1 MSVETAGC
9 RLLARAGSHPG
20 YVRERNEDAVLSLP
34 EAGLWAVAD
43 GMGGH
48 ARGDL
53 ASRSI
58 VEALRSLGEG
68 CAGTTLVERLPGV
81 AQQVNRVLHDE
92 AASLGGGA
100 VIGSTL
106 AALVLEDEH
115 YHCYWAGDS
124 RVYRWRG
131 DELQRLTRDHA
142 EAVDPLAPSGGE
154 VLTRAVGAEPRL
166 ELDYVAG
173 YLYQG
178 DGFLLCSDG
187 LTKVLDDVELAA
199 LLAGCEPAQ
208 AVSVLIRA
216 ALERGAPDNVSCVTV
231 CLTDEE

>member
-20 YVRERNEDAVLSLP
+20 HVRERNEDAVLSMP

-48 ARGDL
+48 ARGDV

-58 VEALRSLGEG
+58 VEALRALGEG
-68 CAGTTLVERLPGV
+68 CAGRSLVQRLPGV
-81 AQQVNRVLHDE
+81 VRQVNQVLRDE
-92 AASLGGGA
+92 AGTLGQGA

-124 RVYRWRG
+124 RAYLWRDG
-131 DELQRLTRDHA
+131 DLQRLTADHA
-142 EAVDPLAPSGGE
+142 EALDPLQPGGRE
-154 VLTRAVGAEPRL
+154 VLTRAVGAERWL
-166 ELDYVAG
+166 ELDYTAG

-178 DGFLLCSDG
+178 DLFLLCSDG
-187 LTKVLDDVELAA
+187 LTKVLDDASLAE
-199 LLAGCEPAQ
+199 LLAQCEPAE
-208 AVSVLIRA
+208 AVPVLIRA
-216 ALERGAPDNVSCVTV
+216 ALEQGAPDNVSCVSV
-231 CLTDEE
+231 CLADE